1 MNSPLDTGTRLN
13 IHKNLNVLCMFHL
26 DPVLIGNHS
35 LKKKKK
41 KKKDS
46 FLIPLSLNLLVGAGQ
61 EYFFNLSMI

>member
-41 KKKDS
+41 KDS

>member
-1 MNSPLDTGTRLN
+1 MYVPFRSCVHWET
-13 IHKNLNVLCMFHL
+13 FFE
-26 DPVLIGNHS
+26 
-35 LKKKKK
+35 K